1 MATPSALIHWP
12 STPVG
17 AGPPGPAVWHA
28 ARAARP
34 ATRPANMELR
44 AMVMAIPP
52 RAIAS
57 ALSHQY
63 VAELPGVLL
72 VEVLLE
78 QAGTSF
84 ERRPVGV
91 VAGDRAQ
98 IGQLHLEAALVV
110 HL

>member
-28 ARAARP
+28 ARAARL
-34 ATRPANMELR
+34 ATRPAKTELR

-52 RAIAS
+52 RAICDSNRPIWGRLQGNEQKGAAS
-57 ALSHQY
+57 PALSHQY

-78 QAGTSF
+78 QAG
-84 ERRPVGV
+84 
-91 VAGDRAQ
+91 
-98 IGQLHLEAALVV
+98 
-110 HL
+110 